1 MACERHRILHQLVG
15 LGAHREPSKRGGIT
29 VDWTTILAL
38 VIAVAPVIY
47 LAAALL
53 APEKFS

>member
-1 MACERHRILHQLVG
+1 M
-15 LGAHREPSKRGGIT
+15 
-29 VDWTTILAL
+29 DWTTILAL
-38 VIAVAPVIY
+38 VVAVVLVIY

>member
-1 MACERHRILHQLVG
+1 MALGRGRLFRRLLWPGAILRQPESGG
-15 LGAHREPSKRGGIT
+15 LT

-38 VIAVAPVIY
+38 VVAVVLVIY